1 MSSGQHELITAIL
14 CAAGGEPV
22 ELLLPPDY
30 KGKRADVVFRSDGLI
45 AEVKSLTSDRRRD
58 PAVSVKLG
66 ETFVRE
72 AANGGPVV
80 FGTININL
88 HDLPVPLAE
97 RALRIIG
104 DRVRTEVNSAASQLA
119 ATRGAL
125 AMADAYG
132 LVVFVSPPDRIGH
145 RSMAW
150 LIADEIRQRGN
161 AKGLDGA
168 MVIETP
174 LAWAQAIETTGDSYS
189 ALWSISGKPFPAGL
203 AARIG
208 AAWEAVTAQPAR
220 PLDVEEF
227 PESGTGP

>member
-1 MSSGQHELITAIL
+1 MSSGQHELVTAIL

-22 ELLLPPDY
+22 EALLAPDY
-30 KGKRADVVFRSDGLI
+30 KGKRADVVFRADDLI

-58 PAVSVKLG
+58 PAVSGKLAT
-66 ETFVRE
+66 TFERE
-72 AANGGPVV
+72 AARGGPVV
-80 FGTININL
+80 FGTMTVNL
-88 HDLPVPLAE
+88 NDLPVPLAE
-97 RALRIIG
+97 RALRIVG

-125 AMADAYG
+125 AMQDAYC

-161 AKGLDGA
+161 VKCLDGA

-174 LAWAQAIETTGDSYS
+174 LGWSRAKGTPGNSYS

-203 AARIG
+203 AERIG
-208 AAWEAVTAQPAR
+208 AAWEAVTAQPAQ
-220 PLDVEEF
+220 PLDVGEF